1 MRMRCLRFLAAIHIP
16 LVGCYKSYLLR
27 RRPDGI
33 SSAPLEWLR
42 PLAGITHKPNASLN
56 MLLVPNPQVLPSEL
70 QVDLSAA
77 PPFTLSDLK
86 NAIPSHLFKRKAGYS
101 LGYLARDVA
110 VVLGLAAAA
119 QAVNTWCGHANLA
132 LHLCA

>member
-1 MRMRCLRFLAAIHIP
+1 
-16 LVGCYKSYLLR
+16 
-27 RRPDGI
+27 
-33 SSAPLEWLR
+33 
-42 PLAGITHKPNASLN
+42 
-56 MLLVPNPQVLPSEL
+56 MLMGSDPRALQSEL

-101 LGYLARDVA
+101 LAYLARDVA

-119 QAVNTWCGHANLA
+119 QAVNSWCDQANVA
-132 LHLCA
+132 LYRPHRTRSLMHHHRFLCLFLLD